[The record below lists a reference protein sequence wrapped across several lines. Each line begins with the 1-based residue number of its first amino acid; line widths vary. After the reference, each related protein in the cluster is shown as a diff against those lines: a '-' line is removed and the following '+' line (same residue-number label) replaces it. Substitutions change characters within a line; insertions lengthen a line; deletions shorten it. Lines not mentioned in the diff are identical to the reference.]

1 MFFRDED
8 YAYNEPSCGYKQSFG
23 YQKQAQD
30 FVWHLGRVMGM
41 GEESMRVGKRGKGEW
56 GWVGLRGRATLAGK
70 SEISG
75 YKDLVNDACVSIHR
89 DWS

>member
-1 MFFRDED
+1 MVPVFFRDED

-30 FVWHLGRVMGM
+30 FVWHLGRVYGDGG
-41 GEESMRVGKRGKGEW
+41 GEYEGRGSG
-56 GWVGLRGRATLAGK
+56 GGLRGRATLAGK

-75 YKDLVNDACVSIHR
+75 YKDLVNDACVSVHR

>member
-1 MFFRDED
+1 MVPVFFRDED

-56 GWVGLRGRATLAGK
+56 GGG
-70 SEISG
+70 
-75 YKDLVNDACVSIHR
+75 
-89 DWS
+89 